1 MGWTLVWYKSLFLAY
16 LIFCM
21 LYSRPELMKHLEH
34 HANSEDGNF
43 VCDICSRV
51 FTNVRMFRVHKKMH
65 MPQSKNHTC
74 ETCGRQ
80 FA

>member
-1 MGWTLVWYKSLFLAY
+1 MSISKN
-16 LIFCM
+16 IFC
-21 LYSRPELMKHLEH
+21 SRPELMKHLEH

>member
-1 MGWTLVWYKSLFLAY
+1 
-16 LIFCM
+16 
-21 LYSRPELMKHLEH
+21 MKHLEH

-51 FTNVRMFRVHKKMH
+51 FTNMRMFRVHKKMH

-80 FA
+80 FALV

>member
-1 MGWTLVWYKSLFLAY
+1 
-16 LIFCM
+16 
-21 LYSRPELMKHLEH
+21 MKHLEH

-43 VCDICSRV
+43 VCDVCSRV